1 MRSLERLALR
11 VVRALDSASHRLL
24 GWRYN
29 PLHQSGAIAVAL
41 LALLIITGLYL
52 LIIYRVSAPW
62 ESVARLQGD
71 PWLGRWIRGVHR
83 YASDALVLAVG
94 AHVLRLFAQARSWG
108 PRTLAWTSGVILLL
122 LLFTSGWT
130 GFVMVWDT
138 FGVQLANAGARLLDV
153 LPIFSEPIART
164 FAGDRPV
171 PSAFFFLNLFL
182 HVALPLGA
190 GAGIWLHVSR
200 IARPTLLPPR
210 PLLWGI
216 VAALVALAVALPAP
230 LPPRADPFVVPGQ
243 VPLNLFYAFWVPPA
257 GRLPVWWAWGGAIAT
272 FALALLVPRLT
283 RRPREGSW
291 APSVVD
297 PRLCT
302 GCNQCPQDCPWEAI
316 TMRERDDGR
325 PTLVAHVDPALCVS
339 CGICAGSCAPMG
351 VGPVHRTGRDQL
363 VDIRALARDV
373 LDVTGRRQCS
383 SPSAARTPPPPQLDL
398 LRREGAII
406 HPVTCSGNLHSSV
419 VELALRGGAAGVILF
434 SCPPRD
440 CRGREGPTWLDAR
453 LFHER
458 EAELQARVDRRRRVG
473 DDGGGRPR
481 SHRCRSSGGSGRS
494 NVR

>member
-1 MRSLERLALR
+1 
-11 VVRALDSASHRLL
+11 
-24 GWRYN
+24 
-29 PLHQSGAIAVAL
+29 
-41 LALLIITGLYL
+41 
-52 LIIYRVSAPW
+52 
-62 ESVARLQGD
+62 
-71 PWLGRWIRGVHR
+71 
-83 YASDALVLAVG
+83 
-94 AHVLRLFAQARSWG
+94 QARSWG

-200 IARPTLLPPR
+200 IARPALLPPR
-210 PLLWGI
+210 PLLWGMTG
-216 VAALVALAVALPAP
+216 ALVALALLVPAP
-230 LPPRADPFVVPGQ
+230 LPPQADPFLVPATI
-243 VPLNLFYAFWVPPA
+243 PLNLFYAFWLPLA
-257 GRLPVWWAWGGAIAT
+257 DRLPVWWAWGGAIAT
-272 FALALLVPRLT
+272 FTLALLVPRLT

-325 PTLVAHVDPALCVS
+325 PTLVAHVDPVLCVS

-363 VDIRALARDV
+363 TDIRALARDV
-373 LDVTGRRQCS
+373 LDVTALPQVLAICCEN
-383 SPSAARTPPPPQLDL
+383 AAPLQLDL
-398 LRREGAII
+398 LRREGAVI
-406 HPVTCSGNLHSSV
+406 HPVPCSGNLHTSV
-419 VELALRGGAAGVILF
+419 VELALRGGAAGVIVF

-440 CRGREGPTWLDAR
+440 CRGREGPTWLEAR

-458 EAELQARVDRRRRVG
+458 EAELQARVDRRRVRSATMVVG
-473 DDGGGRPR
+473 DGAATVSEFRRFRESLVPLGVLSPDELGDADAICDPVLPASTR
-481 SHRCRSSGGSGRS
+481 GRS
-494 NVR
+494 

>member
-1 MRSLERLALR
+1 LGAAHAR
-11 VVRALDSASHRLL
+11 VD
-24 GWRYN
+24 
-29 PLHQSGAIAVAL
+29 I
-41 LALLIITGLYL
+41 
-52 LIIYRVSAPW
+52 
-62 ESVARLQGD
+62 
-71 PWLGRWIRGVHR
+71 
-83 YASDALVLAVG
+83 
-94 AHVLRLFAQARSWG
+94 
-108 PRTLAWTSGVILLL
+108 GVILLL

-200 IARPTLLPPR
+200 IARPALLPPR
-210 PLLWGI
+210 RSCG
-216 VAALVALAVALPAP
+216 ASGALVALAAR
-230 LPPRADPFVVPGQ
+230 PPGATSAACRSLRRPGA
-243 VPLNLFYAFWVPPA
+243 VPLNLFYAFWLPLA
-257 GRLPVWWAWGGAIAT
+257 DRLPVWWAWGGAIAT

-325 PTLVAHVDPALCVS
+325 PTLVAHVDPVLCVS
-339 CGICAGSCAPMG
+339 AGSAPARARRWAWVPCTAPG
-351 VGPVHRTGRDQL
+351 ATSSRHPRTGAR
-363 VDIRALARDV
+363 RPRCHGAPAGLAI
-373 LDVTGRRQCS
+373 CCENAA
-383 SPSAARTPPPPQLDL
+383 PSQLDL
-398 LRREGAII
+398 LRREGAVI
-406 HPVTCSGNLHSSV
+406 HPVPCSGNLHTSV
-419 VELALRGGAAGVILF
+419 VELALRGGAAGVIVF

-440 CRGREGPTWLDAR
+440 CRGREGPTWLEAR

-458 EAELQARVDRRRRVG
+458 EAELQARVDRRRVCSATMAVG
-473 DDGGGRPR
+473 DGAATVSEFRRFG
-481 SHRCRSSGGSGRS
+481 SRSSR
-494 NVR
+494 